1 MRRPRWPLMLAA
13 LTVAPLIAAGCSGQ
27 SAPTPATATLAPIVS
42 LTPRST
48 ATLVPSVTAPP
59 TLTLTPSTTPSP
71 APPTLT
77 PSPTSTPPVLGSVAS
92 ANDVNMR
99 EGPNVSFPALSALR
113 PGTGVTVLAT
123 DEAGGWY
130 NVRLDDGSEGW
141 ISATLVRLQPSPT
154 PPASQT
160 PTPDATLMALGG
172 PLPTA
177 ILGGQPVTPTPPRV
191 VVTPEGSATASG
203 GAQLPDLAS
212 INQTA
217 TALVQRPVGGPTG
230 GPLPSGSATA
240 APPIGNAERQQGVE
254 VFATCNNPTGG
265 VPPAPT
271 NLVTGSSIEITWAW
285 YAATRE
291 LLADNIAK
299 ANFDLRLNGVPVTG
313 ITRGEPRQK
322 ADGNWWQYFYAA
334 PPPLNT
340 GRQEITLTMTWDEA
354 TNDGYGDYGPGTG
367 NPSYTGS
374 CTFTVR

>member
-1 MRRPRWPLMLAA
+1 MRIPRWPLLLAA
-13 LTVAPLIAAGCSGQ
+13 LTVAPLLAAGCSGQ
-27 SAPTPATATLAPIVS
+27 AAPAPPTATLAPIVS
-42 LTPRST
+42 LTPRVT
-48 ATLVPSVTAPP
+48 ATLEPTATPQPSA
-59 TLTLTPSTTPSP
+59 TLTPSITPTE

-77 PSPTSTPPVLGSVAS
+77 PSATSTPPVTGSVS
-92 ANDVNMR
+92 SLNDVNMR

-123 DEAGGWY
+123 DESGGWY
-130 NVRLDDGSEGW
+130 NVRLDDGAEGW

-154 PPASQT
+154 PPPSLT
-160 PTPDATLMALGG
+160 PTPDGTLLALGG

-177 ILGGQPVTPTPPRV
+177 ILGGQPVTPTPPRA
-191 VVTPEGSATASG
+191 VVTPEGSPTASG
-203 GAQLPDLAS
+203 VQLPDLAS

-230 GPLPSGSATA
+230 GPLPSGSSTA
-240 APPIGNAERQQGVE
+240 APPIGNAAVQAGVE

-265 VPPAPT
+265 VPPAPA
-271 NLVTGSSIEITWAW
+271 NLVTGSTIEITWAW
-285 YAATRE
+285 YARTRE
-291 LLADNIAK
+291 QLADNIAK

-334 PPPLNT
+334 PPPLNS

-354 TNDGYGDYGPGTG
+354 TNDGYSDYGPGTG
-367 NPSYTGS
+367 QPSYTGS